1 MIHMHSQK
9 RDIQLHAGM
18 LREGFLK
25 KVPTDGGQSLNGE
38 TEGIF

>member
-1 MIHMHSQK
+1 MIHSHLRK

-25 KVPTDGGQSLNGE
+25 KVPTDGGQFKWINKE
-38 TEGIF
+38 RIF